1 MRAFIRKILLA
12 FALAAIFSAAFS
24 TGDADAQVH
33 ASCKQLFKIK
43 SINSDSKTKI
53 TFINNSGMYR
63 SILWLD
69 FSGQPKDY
77 AGLNSGERALF
88 DTYLTHPWMIAT
100 GPGDCL
106 QIVLP
111 QPGGSVVNLTSG
123 NRPSRSE
130 NNRPSHG
137 EEGGRMKGC
146 PPGTRSVPET
156 DNCVP
161 LGAPPSNHAEL
172 LGTWSQTESNAG
184 HCATCTISFRP
195 AAGGKLTVTS
205 NNGWSAQVSRERGGD
220 DNRYRGAGSWG
231 PGGGAFAHK
240 NFGIEFY
247 LTPRRLHMTINV
259 NARGRQQEIR
269 AAFVR

>member
-1 MRAFIRKILLA
+1 MQVLIRKSLFA
-12 FALAAIFSAAFS
+12 FTAVAFS
-24 TGDADAQVH
+24 TLLPASEAVAQVH

-43 SINSDSKTKI
+43 SINSDTKTKI

-172 LGTWSQTESNAG
+172 LGTWTQTESNAG

-195 AAGGKLTVTS
+195 ADGGKLTVTS

-220 DNRYRGAGSWG
+220 DNQYRGAGSWG
-231 PGGGAFAHK
+231 PNGGAFAHK

-259 NARGRQQEIR
+259 NVRGRQQEIR